1 MRTPIR
7 WLIAALAVVVI
18 LQAAPSLFSSLL
30 ESRVRGAEVERAIT
44 QATEKPNGPPPL
56 IVDKSAPLLLDDPAE
71 GDKTNSQ
78 ATAAVDADTLACFV
92 CHANFKTESLAQG
105 HAKAKMGCIDCH
117 GKSYAHR
124 NDENNTTPP
133 ERMYARDQIDD
144 ACRQCHPS
152 HDVAAAKVAVLALQ
166 RGLSQTDPKAI
177 VCTDCHGHHR
187 LAQRTVRWDK
197 KTGKLLPRVK

>member
-1 MRTPIR
+1 MKTLVRLGSI
-7 WLIAALAVVVI
+7 ALAIVVI
-18 LQAAPSLFSSLL
+18 SQSTPSLNCGSL
-30 ESRVRGAEVERAIT
+30 ESPGSTMGVAKAAT
-44 QATEKPNGPPPL
+44 QATEKPKGLPPL
-56 IVDKSAPLLLDDPAE
+56 VVDKSAPLLLDDPVEA
-71 GDKTNSQ
+71 DKTNSQ

-133 ERMYARDQIDD
+133 EKMYARDQIDD

-152 HDVAAAKVAVLALQ
+152 HDVTAAKVVVLALQ
-166 RGLSQTDPKAI
+166 RGLSKTDPKAI
-177 VCTDCHGHHR
+177 VCTDCHGNHR
-187 LAQRTVRWDK
+187 LPQRTVRWDK
-197 KTGKLLPRVK
+197 KTGKLLPRTK

>member
-1 MRTPIR
+1 
-7 WLIAALAVVVI
+7 
-18 LQAAPSLFSSLL
+18 
-30 ESRVRGAEVERAIT
+30 
-44 QATEKPNGPPPL
+44 
-56 IVDKSAPLLLDDPAE
+56 
-71 GDKTNSQ
+71 
-78 ATAAVDADTLACFV
+78 V

-105 HAKAKMGCIDCH
+105 HAKAKMGCVDCH

-133 ERMYARDQIDD
+133 EKMYALDQIDD

-152 HDVAAAKVAVLALQ
+152 HDVPAAKVVVLARQ
-166 RGLSQTDPKAI
+166 RALSQTDPKAI
-177 VCTDCHGHHR
+177 LCTDCHGHHR

>member
-7 WLIAALAVVVI
+7 LFVVASGIVFI
-18 LQAAPSLFSSLL
+18 LQAAPSLFSSLS
-30 ESRVRGAEVERAIT
+30 ESQLPGAGVAKAAT
-44 QATEKPNGPPPL
+44 QATEKPKGPPPL
-56 IVDKSAPLLLDDPAE
+56 VVDKSAPLLLDDPVEA
-71 GDKTNSQ
+71 DKSNPQ
-78 ATAAVDADTLACFV
+78 VTAAVDADTAACFV

-105 HAKAKMGCIDCH
+105 HAKAKMSCIDCH

-133 ERMYARDQIDD
+133 EKMYARDQIDD

-152 HDVAAAKVAVLALQ
+152 HDVPAAKVVVLALQ

-177 VCTDCHGHHR
+177 LCTDCHGHHR

-197 KTGKLLPRVK
+197 KTGKLLPRVQ

>member
-1 MRTPIR
+1 MKPLIR
-7 WLIAALAVVVI
+7 LLIVALGIVVI
-18 LQAAPSLFSSLL
+18 LQSTPSLDSRPL
-30 ESRVRGAEVERAIT
+30 ESQVPTVGVEKAAA
-44 QATEKPNGPPPL
+44 QATEKPKGPPPL
-56 IVDKSAPLLLDDPAE
+56 VVDKSAPLLLDEPAE
-71 GDKTNSQ
+71 ADKTNPQ
-78 ATAAVDADTLACFV
+78 ATAAVDADMAACFV

-133 ERMYARDQIDD
+133 EKMYARDQIDY

-152 HDVAAAKVAVLALQ
+152 HDVPAAKVVVLALQ

-177 VCTDCHGHHR
+177 LCTDCHGHHR